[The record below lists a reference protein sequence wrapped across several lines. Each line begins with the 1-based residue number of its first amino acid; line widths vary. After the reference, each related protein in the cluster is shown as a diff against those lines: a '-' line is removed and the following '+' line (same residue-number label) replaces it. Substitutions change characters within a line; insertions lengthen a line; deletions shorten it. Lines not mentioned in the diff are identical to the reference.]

1 MHCIALY
8 CLANLRFILHYFQLI
23 LVLLVALGDFKGK
36 LSRGAAIQLEFQL
49 KVLHDNL
56 VCIK

>member
-1 MHCIALY
+1 M
-8 CLANLRFILHYFQLI
+8 HYFQLI

-36 LSRGAAIQLEFQL
+36 LSRDAAIQLEFQL